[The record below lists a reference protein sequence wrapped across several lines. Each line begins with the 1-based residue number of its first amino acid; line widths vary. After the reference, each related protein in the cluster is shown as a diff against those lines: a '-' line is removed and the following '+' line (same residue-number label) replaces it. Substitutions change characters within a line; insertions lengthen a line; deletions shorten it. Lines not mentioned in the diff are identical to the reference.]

1 MGGKK
6 MINANFKEE
15 ITCLESSQYFK
26 KIVEGYDLTSKFTQI
41 CQFSM
46 SLIFTYSVHSV
57 SAGKKYNLSKS
68 ITCRIHWNPFA
79 ICWEEN

>member
-6 MINANFKEE
+6 VINANFKEE

-41 CQFSM
+41 CQSSM
-46 SLIFTYSVHSV
+46 ILISLIQFTVLVQEKNIIYPSQ
-57 SAGKKYNLSKS
+57 
-68 ITCRIHWNPFA
+68 
-79 ICWEEN
+79 